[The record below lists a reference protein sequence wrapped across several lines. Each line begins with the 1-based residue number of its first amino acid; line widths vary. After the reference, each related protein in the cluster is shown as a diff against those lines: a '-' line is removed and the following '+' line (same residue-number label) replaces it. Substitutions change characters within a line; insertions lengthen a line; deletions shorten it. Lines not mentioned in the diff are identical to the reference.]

1 MPPDDP
7 TSAVRVY
14 ADGPDARSRA
24 AGAAAVA
31 AVVDAHPSRAGEGI
45 WTARLGQLLE
55 AQRSLVEDLSLTDVL
70 TRIVTAA
77 RGISGAGYAA
87 LGVLGPHGDLDQFVH
102 AGMAPDTVTRIGDLP
117 RGRGVLGA
125 LIEDPRTIRMDQI
138 RDDPRSSGF
147 PEHHPAMTNFLGV
160 PVRSRDEV
168 FGNLYLTDRDGGPF
182 TDDDEMLITALA
194 AMAGTAVANARLYE
208 QARRRQDW
216 LSASAAISRSLLGVD
231 SDEHQVLQAIAETVL
246 RLAEAD
252 LVSIVR
258 AVDNELLEVVVV
270 AGDREHA
277 LVGYRYPAPGSLAE
291 RAMSTGRGII
301 VERVAEDAD
310 EANRWVHL
318 STVMPVRAAMVFP
331 LLGDQGSRGAIV
343 VGRTHGRPPFDG
355 EWLPMAEA
363 FANQAAVAMEL
374 AEVRSVRQRLQ
385 VLDDRDRIARDLH
398 DHVIQRIFASGLTI
412 QALATAQI
420 DTDVAGRLAEV
431 VDDLDAII
439 RQIRSTIFEL
449 REPDGDASLRRAV
462 LDVVASTRG
471 LTSAPTTS
479 FSGPVDTAG
488 SQVLGDVTA
497 VVREA
502 LTNVVRHADA
512 ERITIGVD
520 ASWAALTVKVVDDGV
535 GWSGASTHSGLA
547 NLAARAARLGGTVT
561 LDDTPGGGATLL
573 WTIPIA

>member
-1 MPPDDP
+1 MDAED
-7 TSAVRVY
+7 
-14 ADGPDARSRA
+14 PDARSRA

-31 AVVDAHPSRAGEGI
+31 AVVGAHPFRATTVSGPRVWVSSSKRSAHWSRI
-45 WTARLGQLLE
+45 
-55 AQRSLVEDLSLTDVL
+55 SLTDVL
-70 TRIVTAA
+70 TRIVKVAQTV
-77 RGISGAGYAA
+77 SGARYAA
-87 LGVLGPHGDLDQFVH
+87 LGVLGSHGDLDQFVH

-138 RDDPRSSGF
+138 SDDRRSSGF
-147 PEHHPAMTNFLGV
+147 PEHHPAMTTFLGVPVRSCFLGV

-168 FGNLYLTDRDGGPF
+168 FGNLYLTDRAGGPF

-194 AMAGTAVANARLYE
+194 AMAGTAVANARVYE

-216 LSASAAISRSLLGVD
+216 LSASAAISRDLLGVD

-246 RLAEAD
+246 RLAEAH

-258 AVDNELLEVVVV
+258 AVDTELLEAVVV

-291 RAMSTGRGII
+291 RAMFTGRGMI

-318 STVMPVRAAMVFP
+318 SMVMPVGAAMVFP
-331 LLGDQGSRGAIV
+331 QIGDQGSRGAIV
-343 VGRTHGRPPFDG
+343 VGRARDRPPFDG
-355 EWLPMAEA
+355 EWVPMAEA
-363 FANQAAVAMEL
+363 LANQAAVAMEL
-374 AEVRSVRQRLQ
+374 AEVRSVRQLLQ

-398 DHVIQRIFASGLTI
+398 DHVIQRIFANGLTL
-412 QALATAQI
+412 QGLATGQR
-420 DTDVAGRLAEV
+420 DTDVARRLNGV

-449 REPDGDASLRRAV
+449 REPKDDSSLRRAV
-462 LDVVASTRG
+462 LDVVAAARG
-471 LTSAPTTS
+471 LATVPATS
-479 FSGPVDTAG
+479 FSSPVDTVG

-520 ASWAALTVKVVDDGV
+520 ASWSALTVKVVDDGV
-535 GWSGASTHSGLA
+535 GWSGAATHSGLA

-561 LDDTPGGGATLL
+561 LDDAAGGGATLL